1 MKFEF
6 DTSIFEKE
14 RQSALEDARLREMF
28 EAALEQS
35 PEYHARNQELAERTG
50 LPMEVI
56 KGDDGELERRMKIQD
71 AEKILKEVGPGLNH
85 FFTTPGNIGLS
96 YDEMKRLGTI
106 EQNFKAQTRGAE
118 NAAWS
123 LLAGIV
129 STVGEP
135 FVGFGG
141 LSDAAAVGFEQ
152 LAEGVEDKEGLL
164 HGYLKSSERG
174 WNWLGG
180 LSRKV
185 GEPYVRLGDYIAP
198 PPDEANPIARGL
210 GSFVPQIAQFMA
222 LGPVSAAGLSAGQG
236 AFGAEQRAKNAG
248 ASPEDQALATGAGA
262 VVAGVTE
269 NVPLKYIMRGLPA
282 GLTRAIPAKV
292 TQAIEDSF
300 IAGVAKAGGSEAAQ
314 EAVQTVA
321 GNLIARGLYEP
332 DAPIFAD
339 VPESAEVGGAVG
351 ALAYTL
357 LNGVAKA
364 RKLGREFQ
372 AQESNAAR
380 SQAEI
385 RAVDEIMQGTAD
397 SALKTRAPS
406 VFEKA
411 VAAITDTQDA
421 RRTLYIDA
429 REAREYFRSQGLDLM
444 QVAEETEGLDAAEV
458 EAALAGGGDLAIP
471 LSTFAAKFDKHYF
484 SLRVG
489 HDDALRSRVRLREDG
504 LSLEQ
509 LEAWSAEL
517 PDAVQAALDGL
528 RVEVESVARV
538 AGVREQIYND
548 AYDKIMA
555 AGVYGPDAAAQ
566 MATLET
572 ERAMAR
578 AERTGR
584 DALELYRAESAEVI
598 GPIAAARALRE
609 RTDDLDV
616 LIENARIGP
625 PPLSKTPVLDIIRKA
640 GGVRVGSLLDQELRV
655 MGITPKTRPGLFHKN
670 SGLQDVDNFVAEDY
684 PIFENAPSWNG
695 YVDRQY
701 FIDSIEAE
709 ERGQPLR
716 SVDELEQIEHFDD
729 RIEELERLVDY
740 LGLDLDTNSNAEIK
754 AALEELAQQERE
766 AQGRGFYQSDRW
778 DTAPRGVARDRWL
791 KDQKEFARKVDQV
804 MAGKWSNPRRLIKV
818 GHTPLVFQLLGVPN
832 KMLRMRPDKVAKILE
847 KHKGTTLDQIK
858 RAPAMMADP
867 LMIVESD
874 SNENSKALIAF
885 LPETDSNGDP
895 LIAILSPKEESVS
908 YNLFSSVYGKSS
920 NPQEFIN
927 EAIREKR
934 VRYYNEGATRRM
946 NRLPWGQYPRGVH
959 SPDRQGREIVTPADL
974 VKTQQENRGFYQDAQ
989 PVHSLD
995 GTEIAG
1001 IPQEDNLTPDQR
1013 KAMRK
1018 SVDSW
1023 YRDNLQ
1029 GTEVETEI
1037 GKVRF
1042 SARGRKK
1049 FVSTNPDP
1057 ITLRMIPAV
1066 KAVLEKGRYVGS
1078 RELDRTRD
1086 DSIVR
1091 FHRLEAPV
1099 SVGRDVHDVAV
1110 LVGED
1115 AEGNLFYNL
1124 SRDVKKSSPPVD
1136 YKSSLEDSPDT
1147 PGSPRSI
1154 TLSSEGSAKGQ
1165 KSFEQ
1170 NEANSDSVVNI
1181 EVTTRGTKSTGRK
1194 QSPRGRVLFKAGDK
1208 PLIQLFEK
1216 ADLSTYLHES
1226 GHVWLEEMIRDAA
1239 ESPQVAADLAKLMKW
1254 FRVSDV
1260 KEIGTAQ
1267 HEQFARG
1274 IEAYLREGKAP
1285 SLELQ
1290 GAFGRFKAWLM
1301 RLYRSARDLDVELSD
1316 EVRGV
1321 MERMLATDAQ
1331 IEEAAQGVENSPVL
1345 DMTPEGDA
1353 SAEGAE
1359 VGKIWRDAVQEAKDR
1374 LLAQTLKSLSRERT
1388 AEWKK
1393 QRAAVRAEVAQEVAQ
1408 RPVYRAFNLLAK
1420 GRKPDGTKIDVPIK
1434 LWRAQLVAFY
1444 GEGILKT
1451 LPRPYVYS
1459 KTGGL
1464 PLDVVAKKV
1473 GFGFEPDALIE
1484 ALQNMEPEQVV
1495 VDRETDA
1502 LMNER
1507 HGNPMTDGTLERDA
1521 LEMVEQNRGAMIEQE
1536 VEALAK
1542 MTNARSLPA
1551 EAVGIYARQKIAQMR
1566 LSEATQPYRFYRAEV
1581 KAAEQAAKAIAQGDL
1596 AGAFRFKQQQLLD
1609 HALYRAA
1616 KKERAFRDK
1625 KLKLFAKIQN
1635 LKKTKAID
1643 ADYLDKARSLLGLY
1657 NMAPR
1662 LRADKR
1668 LKLELQALQTWIEA
1682 KKKDD
1687 EASFIIPER
1696 ILRDDTVQ
1704 NVRDL
1709 SVEDFHGLADAV
1721 ENIITQ
1727 GRNKKKL
1734 LANRAKANLE
1744 DVATEVETAIVDQGF
1759 KERAVKANPG
1769 RVDKAMTGLRE
1780 LGASLKK
1787 VEFLF
1792 ESLDGGRMGPLFR
1805 HIFAPIAE
1813 AEAAKNDLM
1822 QKMAMPVLKGLRA
1835 LPKEVKRTLN
1845 KPVPGFEDKGL
1856 TRSGAIMVALN
1867 AGNASNLDKMM
1878 RGEGWTEAQVQSI
1891 LDQLTAAEMDFV
1903 QSVWDA
1909 LESVYPQVEAMYRQ
1923 ENGVAP
1929 ERVVPLQVRTA
1940 QGVWRGGYFPMS
1952 YDAKRSEQGREIAA
1966 KSAIEMMSSQIV
1978 RAGVFAGMTKA
1989 RTGFAAPINLDLNSL
2004 VGHFDKVAHLVTHY
2018 QAIKDANKILAH
2030 RKVEQAI
2037 VGAVGREY
2045 YNSITEWVGEIAA
2058 DGTAQA
2064 DFADG
2069 FVEQTRTWATAAML
2083 GFNAVTMITQI
2094 AGHVSGFVG
2103 LSSDDK
2109 GRVSLSEGGKQ
2120 WAKGL
2125 ATYLYNPRRA
2135 QRMVFEKSGEMRH
2148 RLQAM
2153 DRDIARAIQQY
2164 SQQNSKIS
2172 DVQRWSLE
2180 AIGAVQLY
2188 TVDLPL
2194 WLSAYNQGI
2203 SQNMTEADA
2212 VLFAD
2217 KMVRTTQ
2224 SAGGMKD
2231 LAGIQRKRGVMTW
2244 FTMFYSYFNLL
2255 YNMQGKAAKAW
2266 ANGHHISAMTQLF
2279 ILFVGNEFIDSLIR
2293 GSILNDDEEQWEDFA
2308 ARLAI
2313 APLSGIPIARDVSRN
2328 ALLPWGNSVTP
2339 VNYLYDAADKILSG
2353 NADMEKAMKALV
2365 SLFPGGVQA
2374 NRLISAGEA
2383 MADGKDVGPMDFV
2396 RGYKD

>member
-28 EAALEQS
+28 DAALEQS
-35 PEYHARNQELAERTG
+35 PEYHARNQELAEQTG

-56 KGDDGELERRMKIQD
+56 KGDDGELERRMKIQQMQ
-71 AEKILKEVGPGLNH
+71 EILMEFGPGLKD
-85 FFTTPGNIGLS
+85 FFGQTENTFVS
-96 YDEMKRLGTI
+96 YDEMKKYAAVEARW
-106 EQNFKAQTRGAE
+106 NAQVAEGA
-118 NAAWS
+118 NAVRAFG
-123 LLAGIV
+123 AGIV
-129 STVGEP
+129 GTLGAQVAGIGALKDALG
-135 FVGFGG
+135 VGF
-141 LSDAAAVGFEQ
+141 AQ
-152 LAEGVEDKEGLL
+152 LAEGVEDKESLW
-164 HGYLKSSERG
+164 HRYLQSSGRG
-174 WNWLGG
+174 WRLMGG
-180 LSRKV
+180 LWREG

-198 PPDEANPIARGL
+198 PQDEQNRTTAIARAL
-210 GSFVPQIAQFMA
+210 GGFVPQIAQFMA

-300 IAGVAKAGGSEAAQ
+300 IAGVVKAGGSEAAQ

-380 SQAEI
+380 SLAEI

-406 VFEKA
+406 VFEQA

-429 REAREYFRSQGLDLM
+429 REAREYFQSQGLDLM
-444 QVAEETEGLDAAEV
+444 QVAEDTEGLDAAEV

-548 AYDKIMA
+548 AYDKIMLSSRVGHDA
-555 AGVYGPDAAAQ
+555 AGVYGSDAAAQ

-598 GPIAAARALRE
+598 GPIAAVRALKE
-609 RTDDLDV
+609 RTDDMDV
-616 LIENARIGP
+616 LIENARVVLRAQNQNIGP
-625 PPLSKTPVLDIIRKA
+625 PPLPKTPVLDIIRKA

-655 MGITPKTRPGLFHKN
+655 MGITPKTRPGLFHRN

-701 FIDSIEAE
+701 FIDAIEAE

-716 SVDELEQIEHFDD
+716 SVDEVAQIEHFDD

-754 AALEELAQQERE
+754 AALNEFAQQERE

-895 LIAILSPKEESVS
+895 LIAILSPKGESVS

-927 EAIREKR
+927 KAIREKR

-959 SPDRQGREIVTPADL
+959 SPDHRGRKVVTPADL
-974 VKTQQENRGFYQDAQ
+974 VKAQQENRGFYQDAQ

-1037 GKVRF
+1037 GTVRF
-1042 SARGRKK
+1042 SRVGRKK
-1049 FVSTNPDP
+1049 FVSSSPDTD
-1057 ITLRMIPAV
+1057 TLRTLPAV
-1066 KAVLEKGRYVGS
+1066 KAILEQGRYVGS
-1078 RELDRTRD
+1078 RELNKIRS

-1091 FHRLEAPV
+1091 FHRFEAPILLEGN
-1099 SVGRDVHDVAV
+1099 SRDASV

-1115 AEGNLFYNL
+1115 AEGNLFYSL
-1124 SRDVKKSSPPVD
+1124 YIDQK
-1136 YKSSLEDSPDT
+1136 YKAPKVPELNVPA
-1147 PGSPRSI
+1147 
-1154 TLSSEGSAKGQ
+1154 SEASQKD

-1170 NEANSDSVVNI
+1170 SEANSDSVVNI
-1181 EVTTRGTKSTGRK
+1181 EITTRGTKSAGRK
-1194 QSPRGRVLFKAGDK
+1194 QSPRGRVLFRAGDK
-1208 PLIQLFEK
+1208 PLIQLFER

-1226 GHVWLEEMIRDAA
+1226 GHVWLEEIIRDAGQ
-1239 ESPQVAADLAKLMKW
+1239 SPQVAADLKVLMDW
-1254 FRVSDV
+1254 MGVSDP
-1260 KEIGTAQ
+1260 KEIDTPQ

-1274 IEAYLREGKAP
+1274 FEAYLRAGKAP

-1301 RLYRSARDLDVELSD
+1301 RLYRSVRDLDVELSD

-1321 MERMLATDAQ
+1321 MERMMATDAQ
-1331 IEEAAQGVENSPVL
+1331 IEEAAQGVENSPL
-1345 DMTPEGDA
+1345 DLTPDGDA

-1393 QRAAVRAEVAQEVAQ
+1393 QRAEVRAEVAQEVGA
-1408 RPVYRAFNLLAK
+1408 RPVYQAFNLLAK
-1420 GRKPDGTKIDVPIK
+1420 GRGPDGQKVDAPVK
-1434 LWRAQLVAFY
+1434 LSRAELVELY
-1444 GEGILKT
+1444 GEGVLKT

-1464 PLDVVAKKV
+1464 PLYLVAEKL
-1473 GFGFEPDALIE
+1473 GFDGYALIE

-1502 LMNER
+1502 VMNER

-1536 VEALAK
+1536 VEALAQ

-1566 LSEATQPYRFYRAEV
+1566 LSEATQPHRFYRAEV
-1581 KAAEQAAKAIAQGDL
+1581 KAAEGAAKAIAGGDL
-1596 AGAFRFKQQQLLD
+1596 EGAFRFKQQQLLN
-1609 HALYRAA
+1609 HALYRVA
-1616 KKERAFRDK
+1616 KKER
-1625 KLKLFAKIQN
+1625 
-1635 LKKTKAID
+1635 
-1643 ADYLDKARSLLGLY
+1643 
-1657 NMAPR
+1657 
-1662 LRADKR
+1662 
-1668 LKLELQALQTWIEA
+1668 
-1682 KKKDD
+1682 
-1687 EASFIIPER
+1687 
-1696 ILRDDTVQ
+1696 
-1704 NVRDL
+1704 
-1709 SVEDFHGLADAV
+1709 
-1721 ENIITQ
+1721 
-1727 GRNKKKL
+1727 
-1734 LANRAKANLE
+1734 
-1744 DVATEVETAIVDQGF
+1744 EVERRGYNQD
-1759 KERAVKANPG
+1759 
-1769 RVDKAMTGLRE
+1769 DKP
-1780 LGASLKK
+1780 
-1787 VEFLF
+1787 VH
-1792 ESLDGGRMGPLFR
+1792 SLDG
-1805 HIFAPIAE
+1805 
-1813 AEAAKNDLM
+1813 
-1822 QKMAMPVLKGLRA
+1822 
-1835 LPKEVKRTLN
+1835 T
-1845 KPVPGFEDKGL
+1845 
-1856 TRSGAIMVALN
+1856 
-1867 AGNASNLDKMM
+1867 
-1878 RGEGWTEAQVQSI
+1878 
-1891 LDQLTAAEMDFV
+1891 
-1903 QSVWDA
+1903 
-1909 LESVYPQVEAMYRQ
+1909 
-1923 ENGVAP
+1923 
-1929 ERVVPLQVRTA
+1929 
-1940 QGVWRGGYFPMS
+1940 
-1952 YDAKRSEQGREIAA
+1952 EIAGIPQEDNLTPDQRKTMR
-1966 KSAIEMMSSQIV
+1966 KSVDSWYRDNLQGTEV
-1978 RAGVFAGMTKA
+1978 DT
-1989 RTGFAAPINLDLNSL
+1989 PINLYPRRL
-2004 VGHFDKVAHLVTHY
+2004 V
-2018 QAIKDANKILAH
+2018 
-2030 RKVEQAI
+2030 R
-2037 VGAVGREY
+2037 
-2045 YNSITEWVGEIAA
+2045 
-2058 DGTAQA
+2058 
-2064 DFADG
+2064 
-2069 FVEQTRTWATAAML
+2069 
-2083 GFNAVTMITQI
+2083 QI
-2094 AGHVSGFVG
+2094 AFCDPQIPQVFCGS
-2103 LSSDDK
+2103 
-2109 GRVSLSEGGKQ
+2109 RKQ
-2120 WAKGL
+2120 FSCQ
-2125 ATYLYNPRRA
+2125 P
-2135 QRMVFEKSGEMRH
+2135 
-2148 RLQAM
+2148 
-2153 DRDIARAIQQY
+2153 
-2164 SQQNSKIS
+2164 
-2172 DVQRWSLE
+2172 
-2180 AIGAVQLY
+2180 
-2188 TVDLPL
+2188 
-2194 WLSAYNQGI
+2194 
-2203 SQNMTEADA
+2203 TEA
-2212 VLFAD
+2212 
-2217 KMVRTTQ
+2217 
-2224 SAGGMKD
+2224 
-2231 LAGIQRKRGVMTW
+2231 RG
-2244 FTMFYSYFNLL
+2244 
-2255 YNMQGKAAKAW
+2255 
-2266 ANGHHISAMTQLF
+2266 
-2279 ILFVGNEFIDSLIR
+2279 
-2293 GSILNDDEEQWEDFA
+2293 
-2308 ARLAI
+2308 
-2313 APLSGIPIARDVSRN
+2313 
-2328 ALLPWGNSVTP
+2328 
-2339 VNYLYDAADKILSG
+2339 
-2353 NADMEKAMKALV
+2353 
-2365 SLFPGGVQA
+2365 
-2374 NRLISAGEA
+2374 
-2383 MADGKDVGPMDFV
+2383 
-2396 RGYKD
+2396 